1 MQASGANN
9 SLLFAPFLTGVYMR
23 LFELFEA
30 KTDKKKV
37 SATTPRN
44 FVAKNMIQTGSGPM
58 KDKSKVIPRKEKHK
72 GKTDHN

>member
-9 SLLFAPFLTGVYMR
+9 SLLFAPLLLEQAMR

-30 KTDKKKV
+30 KAKKKP
-37 SATTPRN
+37 AAPAPRN
-44 FVAKNMIQTGSGPM
+44 FVAKNMIQTGAGPM

-72 GKTDHN
+72 GKIDHS